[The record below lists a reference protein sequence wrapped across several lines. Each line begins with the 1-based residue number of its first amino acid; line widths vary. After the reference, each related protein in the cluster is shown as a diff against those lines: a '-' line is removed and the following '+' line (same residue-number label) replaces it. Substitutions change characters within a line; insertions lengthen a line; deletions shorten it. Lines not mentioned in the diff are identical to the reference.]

1 MVGLEV
7 ALVAGIANPRNHSR
21 NAERDIEF
29 DQEDETIIKVPE
41 LNENG
46 TARYGRI
53 GDELSEENKSER
65 LPPHFLAA
73 EPAADWPSEQT
84 AAVDQNTQRD

>member
-7 ALVAGIANPRNHSR
+7 TLVPDIANPRNHSR
-21 NAERDIEF
+21 NAEHDIEF
-29 DQEDETIIKVPE
+29 DQENEPIIKVPE

-46 TARYGRI
+46 TACYGRI

-65 LPPHFLAA
+65 LPSRFLAA
-73 EPAADWPSEQT
+73 EPAADWPSEET